1 MQAAGAAVVGVST
14 DSVKS
19 HCTFAE
25 KLGLEFPLI
34 ADEDHEICEAYGVWQ
49 KKKRYGKEFM
59 GIVRSTFL
67 IDEKGTIS
75 RVWPQV
81 KVDGHVDEVLAAVKR
96 K

>member
-1 MQAAGAAVVGVST
+1 MGVST

-25 KLGLEFPLI
+25 KLGVQFPLI
-34 ADEDHEICEAYGVWQ
+34 ADEDHEICEAYGAWQ
-49 KKKRYGKEFM
+49 KKKLYGKESM

-75 RVWPQV
+75 RVWLQV
-81 KVDGHVDEVLAAVKR
+81 EVDGHLDEVLAAVREKQA
-96 K
+96 